1 MVKPWRTRSSVSYT
15 HLDVYKRQVLD
26 QSAAFDGA
34 WRDDALFPGIALE
47 ERRKTAEIIYE
58 SYVRFFETGDPNWEG
73 IPEWKPLGDEREKM
87 VWDGRIH
94 TCLLYTSRCV

>member
-1 MVKPWRTRSSVSYT
+1 MYRTYSRRLAELLAKNGSQVWYYSMDFGTAS
-15 HLDVYKRQVLD
+15 HVLD

-58 SYVRFFETGDPNWEG
+58 SYVRPTVFLSQKRRKAWTLRW
-73 IPEWKPLGDEREKM
+73 
-87 VWDGRIH
+87 RI
-94 TCLLYTSRCV
+94 